1 MKKLFVPMGLLS
13 VLCAIPV
20 MAQITNRIT
29 FDAPSAFY
37 VANAKMPAGHYTVTQ
52 PDADDSI
59 LLIEDS
65 DSSHS
70 VFVEFEVVSS
80 DSPHSQNDVTFNKYG
95 QTEFLSDLWIQG
107 RKSEMHVLPS
117 KLEQKV
123 ARAAA
128 AEKHTLS
135 ASSATQR

>member
-1 MKKLFVPMGLLS
+1 MKKLFVPIGLLS
-13 VLCAIPV
+13 VLCGIPT

-29 FDAPSAFY
+29 FDAPSGFY

-52 PDADDSI
+52 PDPDDSI

-65 DSSHS
+65 DRSHS
-70 VFVEFEVVSS
+70 VFVEFEIVPS

-95 QTEFLSDLWIQG
+95 NTEFLSDLWIQG

-117 KLEQKV
+117 KTEQK
-123 ARAAA
+123 AAKAAA
-128 AEKHTLS
+128 AEKHTSS
-135 ASSATQR
+135 ASSAAQP